1 MPRGPWPPTEPPPE
15 VVAPASWNHV
25 LAKQPS
31 ASHADSGSAG
41 SAKFEAALCPPTE
54 AAPADSAGQTADSGL
69 MDGPTTAT
77 VGGESAGSGVLP
89 GQHPLGGTSS
99 GSASDYKSNYTVSW
113 IPLKTWE
120 NCWDDPVTSQVEL
133 ELGARGHQQEA
144 VIEALRL
151 KLANQYALPLADVL
165 DDDEV
170 YATGFWSDFHFHF
183 KQKKMSI
190 SEVRNT
196 WDPKPGGQKM
206 TWT

>member
-1 MPRGPWPPTEPPPE
+1 M
-15 VVAPASWNHV
+15 
-25 LAKQPS
+25 
-31 ASHADSGSAG
+31 
-41 SAKFEAALCPPTE
+41 
-54 AAPADSAGQTADSGL
+54 
-69 MDGPTTAT
+69 
-77 VGGESAGSGVLP
+77 
-89 GQHPLGGTSS
+89 
-99 GSASDYKSNYTVSW
+99 
-113 IPLKTWE
+113 
-120 NCWDDPVTSQVEL
+120 TSQVEL

-190 SEVRNT
+190 PEVRKNT
-196 WDPKPGGQKM
+196 WDPKPGWEKL